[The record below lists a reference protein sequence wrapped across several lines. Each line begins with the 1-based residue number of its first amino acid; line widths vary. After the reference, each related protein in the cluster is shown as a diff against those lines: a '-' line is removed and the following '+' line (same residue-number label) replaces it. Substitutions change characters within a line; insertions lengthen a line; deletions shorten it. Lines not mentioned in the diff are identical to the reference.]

1 MSLSDQ
7 LNPVA
12 DGSSSGS
19 SSGTGKYLTFRL
31 GNETYGIGI
40 SHVQEIIRTC
50 HITPVPHTPEY
61 IDGIVNLR
69 GRIFPVL
76 NLYKRFGMTERRASD
91 KSCMIFAHISNTTPN
106 RTVAISVDEV
116 SDVVHIP
123 REQVEDS
130 PALGRGE
137 HVNMVSG
144 IGHIRQEVVLIL
156 NTEQLLPCNEGSPM
170 KEVGQR

>member
-1 MSLSDQ
+1 MELSDE

-19 SSGTGKYLTFRL
+19 SNERGKYLTFKL
-31 GNETYGIGI
+31 ANETYGIEI
-40 SHVQEIIRTC
+40 SYVQEIIRRTQ
-50 HITPVPHTPEY
+50 ITPVPHTPEY

-76 NLYKRFGMTERRASD
+76 NLYNRFGVSERRNSD
-91 KSCMIFAHISNTTPN
+91 MSCMIFAHTSNSPPD
-106 RTVAISVDEV
+106 RIVAISVDEV

-123 REQVEDS
+123 REQIEDS
-130 PALGRGE
+130 PALGRGSN
-137 HVNMVSG
+137 VNMVSA
-144 IGHIRQEVVLIL
+144 IGHICQDVVLIL
-156 NTEQLLPCNEGSPM
+156 DTEQLLPRNEGSSL